1 MVQRRFVPIFARFLI
16 PYLICLLIPA
26 TFGSILHRRTL
37 EFLQQEEI
45 DRSLANLRQTASILD
60 KRLVDVENLSSHLAT
75 DHRIPV
81 LKSDDSP
88 LGPYRT
94 MSVIDFVDGLYTFD
108 IAGGFLLD
116 YYILMKRNGLA
127 VGPRQVY
134 RSEYFH
140 RSVVRLAEMSAE
152 SQADFLLGS
161 TFDRQ
166 YLPAAPIVY
175 KDAPRQ
181 ALVYLESLKGPE
193 ANRGAIIVLI
203 DGRAVSELLSSNTA
217 ADGGWVTLT
226 DEEGRT
232 MASAGTEE
240 PVPAHRSVVAE
251 GAGVVEVGGQ
261 RTIVTHTT
269 LPFKGWRL
277 TAYYPES
284 AVFEKASY
292 VRTLT
297 GTFIAVP
304 LVLGL
309 AVAVTLAYRRSTPV
323 AEAIRALDGRLS
335 HRAEV
340 RGDVLSVLQG
350 AVTGLLEDQRALE
363 RRLET
368 QRPLLQAAIVE
379 RLLDSDYAEDADIE
393 ARFADVGLRLGP
405 PPYTVALVEVEGA
418 HGGDEG
424 LEVRKL
430 IAKDLLAEILGTE
443 AIVHDRG
450 FERIACITS
459 GRDLGSLRSDL
470 LSLCTECERR
480 GVPIAVGLGR
490 PATSMGKIAESFEQA
505 KTALHAAVHEAAGA
519 PVGYGDLP
527 GGADGFAVPSDLVSR
542 LAEFVVRQDTVAGR
556 AYLADLFE
564 KNAVALQS
572 TEHLERV
579 LLATL
584 LATLLAVRDRLALP
598 AEPTAD
604 LVLSASETVI
614 RADDPND
621 GMAEI
626 LALFTGLCASY
637 GATHRSSNSMLLDSV
652 RTYLEEQFADKN
664 LTLTSVA
671 EVFRISEY
679 YLSRSFKNQFG
690 ATFYNYL
697 ENVRIARAEEL
708 LEKTDRTVREISES
722 VGYGSSSSFCRT
734 YRKRRGISPTQYRRS
749 IAVERASSGRDSG

>member
-1 MVQRRFVPIFARFLI
+1 MVRRRFVPIFARFLI

-26 TFGSILHRRTL
+26 TFGTILHRRTL
-37 EFLQQEEI
+37 DFLQQEEI

-60 KRLVDVENLSSHLAT
+60 KRLVDVENLTSHLAT
-75 DHRIPV
+75 DHRIPI
-81 LKSDDSP
+81 LKSDDAP

-94 MSVIDFVDGLYTFD
+94 MNVVDFVDGLYTFD

-134 RSEYFH
+134 RSDYFH
-140 RSVVRLAEMSAE
+140 RSVVRLA
-152 SQADFLLGS
+152 
-161 TFDRQ
+161 
-166 YLPAAPIVY
+166 IVY
-175 KDAPRQ
+175 KDANRQ

-203 DGRAVSELLSSNTA
+203 DGRAISELLSSNTA

-226 DEEGRT
+226 DEDGRT
-232 MASAGTEE
+232 MVSAGTEE
-240 PVPAHRSVVAE
+240 PVPARVSAGVEGSGVVA
-251 GAGVVEVGGQ
+251 VRGQ

-323 AEAIRALDGRLS
+323 AEAIRALDGRFAS
-335 HRAEV
+335 PSDT
-340 RGDVLSVLQG
+340 RGDVLSVLHG

-363 RRLET
+363 RRLDA

-379 RLLDSDYAEDADIE
+379 RLLDSDYAEAADIE
-393 ARFADVGLRLGP
+393 TRFAEVGMRLGP

-430 IAKDLLAEILGTE
+430 IAKDLLAELLGPE

-459 GRDLGSLRSDL
+459 GRELDSLRFHL
-470 LSLCTECERR
+470 HSLCEECERR
-480 GVPIAVGLGR
+480 GVPVAVGLGR
-490 PATSMGKIAESFEQA
+490 PATALTRIAESFEQA
-505 KTALHAAVHEAAGA
+505 RTALHAAIHEAAGT

-527 GGADGFAVPSDLVSR
+527 GGADGFALPSDLLSR
-542 LAEFVVRQDTVAGR
+542 LAELVVRQDATAGR
-556 AYLADLFE
+556 AYLADIFE

-598 AEPTAD
+598 AEPTAE
-604 LVLSASETVI
+604 LVLSASESVI
-614 RADDPND
+614 RADDPTD

-626 LALFTGLCASY
+626 LALYDGLCESY
-637 GATHRSSNSMLLDSV
+637 GTTHRSSNSMLLDSV
-652 RTYLEEQFADKN
+652 RTYLEEQFSNKN
-664 LTLTSVA
+664 LTLTAVA
-671 EVFRISEY
+671 EVFKISEY

-697 ENVRIARAEEL
+697 EDVRIARAEVL

-734 YRKRRGISPTQYRRS
+734 YRKRRGISPTQFRRS
-749 IAVERASSGRDSG
+749 IAVERASSGGDSG